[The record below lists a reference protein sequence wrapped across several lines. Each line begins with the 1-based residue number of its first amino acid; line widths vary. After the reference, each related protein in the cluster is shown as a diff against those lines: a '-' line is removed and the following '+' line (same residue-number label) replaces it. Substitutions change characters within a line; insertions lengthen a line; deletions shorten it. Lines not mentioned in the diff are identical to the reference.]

1 MPLSTLNREQLS
13 AVTAP
18 MGNNLVIASA
28 GTGKTST
35 IVGRIANLL
44 QNGTDP
50 SKILLLTFTNKASG
64 EMLAR
69 VGRYFSSDIVNRI
82 EAGTFHAVSYRWLEK
97 VKQFCYIKTAEWI
110 KDTF

>member
-1 MPLSTLNREQLS
+1 MPLKNLNLEQLS

-44 QNGTDP
+44 RNGIDP
-50 SKILLLTFTNKASG
+50 SKILLLTFTNKAS
-64 EMLAR
+64 AR
-69 VGRYFSSDIVNRI
+69 DVTESWKIFSFRCC
-82 EAGTFHAVSYRWLEK
+82 K
-97 VKQFCYIKTAEWI
+97 
-110 KDTF
+110 

>member
-1 MPLSTLNREQLS
+1 MPLKNLNLEQLS

-44 QNGTDP
+44 RNGIDP
-50 SKILLLTFTNKASG
+50 SKILLLTFTKLRASG
-64 EMLAR
+64 RRCYREL
-69 VGRYFSSDIVNRI
+69 GRYFSFP
-82 EAGTFHAVSYRWLEK
+82 GCW
-97 VKQFCYIKTAEWI
+97 
-110 KDTF
+110 